1 MTKSLTLALT
11 PKIAFKRS
19 SAKSRVLW
27 LILAWLAG
35 ATGIGSTEVMAQQAF
50 GEANVNILIRINP
63 IARVDFPQGTG
74 FVLVIPSRE
83 EGRGRGGPFTR
94 GPAPHL
100 DSAQIPF
107 IVTGNSWV
115 TITAEP
121 GAIFTLP
128 PRSPVG
134 RAFGDVPVGIA
145 LLDDPDASAQES
157 AIPYTLWIEFPAGL
171 SGRSPAGLGNPSGKN
186 PTKQSALQASVA
198 NGPISGIVHVVPN
211 IVWGDI
217 ASGRFVNSGIYR
229 GEVQVTVTA
238 SGP

>member
-1 MTKSLTLALT
+1 MRFDAHKATMTAAAVYLLFALIPYRALAASDT
-11 PKIAFKRS
+11 ASVVIS
-19 SAKSRVLW
+19 IQV
-27 LILAWLAG
+27 
-35 ATGIGSTEVMAQQAF
+35 T
-50 GEANVNILIRINP
+50 P
-63 IARVDFPQGTG
+63 IAQIEFPQGAD
-74 FVLVIPSRE
+74 FQLYIPSRE

-94 GPAPHL
+94 GPTPHL

-217 ASGRFVNSGIYR
+217 ASGGFVNSGIYR